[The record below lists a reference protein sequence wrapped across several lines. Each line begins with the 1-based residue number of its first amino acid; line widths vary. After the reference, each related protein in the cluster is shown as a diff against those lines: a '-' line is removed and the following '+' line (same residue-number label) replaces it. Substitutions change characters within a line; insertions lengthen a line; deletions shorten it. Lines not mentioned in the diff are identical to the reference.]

1 MEDFAEKDRSEENE
15 EKEENKENETDDRKD
30 KPEENDE
37 ERRQRHE
44 KELKKLLET
53 LKALEEEKKRRRGQ
67 KPSRMIR
74 LEFGTAFHRNP
85 LLNFLMY
92 YFMNLVVMLSLLELF
107 GFVDYDRSL
116 GHIFLFV
123 TVYSFLEMLFRNYV
137 LYNHFRFVMQTMG
150 FIFFFGYLTI
160 FYVVEH
166 FIFPNLIIFEGVT
179 FIIIFMGAFTVFRYI
194 LAHLIKRIILKTV
207 R

>member
-1 MEDFAEKDRSEENE
+1 MEEFEEKDCPE
-15 EKEENKENETDDRKD
+15 EKEEEQEEEKNGKEQEEDR
-30 KPEENDE
+30 EEDDE
-37 ERRQRHE
+37 ERRKRHE

-53 LKALEEEKKRRRGQ
+53 LKELEEEKKRQRDT

-74 LEFGTAFHRNP
+74 LEFGTAYHRNP
-85 LLNFLMY
+85 LVNFLMY
-92 YFMNLVVMLSLLELF
+92 YLMNLVVMLVLLELF

-123 TVYSFLEMLFRNYV
+123 AVYTFLEMLFRNYV
-137 LYNHFRFVMQTMG
+137 LFNHFRFVMQTVG

-166 FIFPNLIIFEGVT
+166 FIFPDLITFEGVT
-179 FIIIFMGAFTVFRYI
+179 FIIIFMGAFIVFRYI